1 MSTLLACVASLDCL
15 PKLWLL
21 LGHVSGTWAWLWAKR
36 GLEWASAHTGVP
48 AIVVAA
54 ILVVVLYR
62 LAKRSLRF
70 VAEVSLVLAVLLVL
84 ARMGFLRF

>member
-1 MSTLLACVASLDCL
+1 VSTLLPWL
-15 PKLWLL
+15 PKLRLL
-21 LGHVSGTWAWLWAKR
+21 LGGITGAWAWVWAKR
-36 GLEWASAHTGVP
+36 CLEWASAHTGVP

-54 ILVVVLYR
+54 VLLVVLYR

-84 ARMGFLRF
+84 ARLGFLRF